1 LDLFI
6 LILLLLIGAVFL
18 TRLATAISV
27 PYPSMLALGGALVGL
42 IPGIPSFTLD
52 PALALVIFVAPVLIA
67 AAYDIS
73 LRDLRDN
80 RIPIITLV
88 LVAVGLTTVAVAVVF
103 HSLVPLAPWPAAV
116 ALGAI
121 VAPPDAAAAT
131 AVLRQVNIPRRLVL
145 ILEGESL
152 FNDASALLIFAVA
165 LRLTMDGDGSVFALV
180 SLYGLSIVASV
191 FVGLGL
197 GWLYPKAVMIVEDQ
211 AGRIVL
217 QFCAA
222 YGIWVL
228 AEKLDLSPILTT
240 VAYAIGLAKLGYAA
254 GTPSLR
260 VQSYSVWETVV
271 FLTNVLAFTL
281 IGFQLAPVL
290 ARLTPSERNDYFF
303 IAAVVLATVI
313 LVRIAWVTTFNAALR
328 LKNQRFGF
336 DLPKRIMRPTAR
348 GGFVIAWCGMRGI
361 VTLAAAL
368 ALPAGF
374 PERDLVQF
382 CSFVV
387 VLGTLLLQGLTL
399 GPLIRFLNMPQD
411 TQIDIETAI
420 AKKAALRAGLASL
433 QREDSKYAVALRI
446 ELEAGLGGKDAAG
459 ADALTMSGHDRLRV
473 RSVAASREAIAEL
486 FREGQIGK
494 DAYLR
499 VQAALDRS
507 ELHAS
512 RYSA

>member
-1 LDLFI
+1 MDFFI

-165 LRLTMDGDGSVFALV
+165 LRLTMGGEGSLIALV

-191 FVGLGL
+191 FLGLWL
-197 GWLYPKAVMIVEDQ
+197 GWLYP
-211 AGRIVL
+211 
-217 QFCAA
+217 
-222 YGIWVL
+222 
-228 AEKLDLSPILTT
+228 
-240 VAYAIGLAKLGYAA
+240 
-254 GTPSLR
+254 
-260 VQSYSVWETVV
+260 
-271 FLTNVLAFTL
+271 
-281 IGFQLAPVL
+281 
-290 ARLTPSERNDYFF
+290 
-303 IAAVVLATVI
+303 
-313 LVRIAWVTTFNAALR
+313 
-328 LKNQRFGF
+328 
-336 DLPKRIMRPTAR
+336 
-348 GGFVIAWCGMRGI
+348 
-361 VTLAAAL
+361 
-368 ALPAGF
+368 
-374 PERDLVQF
+374 
-382 CSFVV
+382 
-387 VLGTLLLQGLTL
+387 
-399 GPLIRFLNMPQD
+399 
-411 TQIDIETAI
+411 
-420 AKKAALRAGLASL
+420 RA
-433 QREDSKYAVALRI
+433 
-446 ELEAGLGGKDAAG
+446 
-459 ADALTMSGHDRLRV
+459 V
-473 RSVAASREAIAEL
+473 RSWKTPPPGSCFSFAPPMESGCWRRSSTSR
-486 FREGQIGK
+486 
-494 DAYLR
+494 
-499 VQAALDRS
+499 RS
-507 ELHAS
+507 
-512 RYSA
+512 